1 MAPRTLAPRAGL
13 GRPPLKQCA
22 CRAPRHYPDIMDSH
36 TSCTQ
41 ELSCGGQG
49 DSNDNIADE
58 RGGAHR
64 GLVCAGAGHHGRHDG
79 GGTVALANGGR
90 QHGQPGARQAGAPP
104 ARCRH
109 PGRRTPER
117 PARGG
122 AGAQRFAGS
131 GRLFHGPAGHGRP
144 GPGRAG
150 VAAERAGGAG
160 PRSCGRRLA
169 RQKRRRPRRLPGRA
183 RRNAQTQRPGQD
195 GRSGPAGRRCAGKP
209 LPALAAGAT
218 LAFLLTRSIV
228 LPLRRAGQLIARV
241 AGGDLRPVPLP
252 KLAGHDEFASLM
264 AALTDMQ
271 ARLAATMGSVRRG
284 AGALDA
290 ASAAIAAGNAE
301 LARRTEQQAAAVE
314 ETTASVE
321 ELSATVRQNGS
332 HARRADLLAQGAAE
346 VAGAGGK
353 AAAEVVDTMAAI
365 SDAAGRIV
373 DITTVI
379 NGIAFQTNLLAL
391 NAAVEAARAG
401 ENGRGFAVVAG
412 EVRNLA
418 QRTAVAAR
426 EIKGL
431 IDTAASRIDSGRR
444 LTDAAGA
451 TMDDIVQRVREL
463 TAVNS
468 AISLSGAQQAGGIEQ
483 ISGAVMEIDGMTQQ
497 NAALVAEAAVS
508 AAALHAQAAAL
519 AATAA
524 TFVLDQE
531 GGAAPGTATLPALK
545 LVPVLEPTGKAA
557 GTPGSTSTQRHLK
570 RRA

>member
-1 MAPRTLAPRAGL
+1 MTILRMNVGARIVASFALVLAIMAGMTAVALWRLQAADASTASLVRDKLARRQLDADILAGARLNGLRAAALARSDSLEVADYFTAQLATGDRAQAALESQLSVLVAQDPDPAAGALLANSAAANTVAAASNAQFVNSRALLLGL
-13 GRPPLKQCA
+13 GVL
-22 CRAPRHYPDIMDSH
+22 
-36 TSCTQ
+36 
-41 ELSCGGQG
+41 
-49 DSNDNIADE
+49 
-58 RGGAHR
+58 
-64 GLVCAGAGHHGRHDG
+64 
-79 GGTVALANGGR
+79 
-90 QHGQPGARQAGAPP
+90 
-104 ARCRH
+104 
-109 PGRRTPER
+109 
-117 PARGG
+117 
-122 AGAQRFAGS
+122 
-131 GRLFHGPAGHGRP
+131 
-144 GPGRAG
+144 
-150 VAAERAGGAG
+150 
-160 PRSCGRRLA
+160 
-169 RQKRRRPRRLPGRA
+169 
-183 RRNAQTQRPGQD
+183 
-195 GRSGPAGRRCAGKP
+195 
-209 LPALAAGAT
+209 ALAAGAT

-228 LPLRRAGQLIARV
+228 LPLRSAGQLIARV
-241 AGGDLRPVPLP
+241 AGGDLRPVPSP
-252 KLAGHDEFASLM
+252 ARAGHDEFASLM

-271 ARLAATMGSVRRG
+271 ARLAVTMGSVRRG

-321 ELSATVRQNGS
+321 ELSGTVRQNGS

-353 AAAEVVDTMAAI
+353 AVAEVVDTMAAI

-379 NGIAFQTNLLAL
+379 DGIAFQTNLLAL

>member
-1 MAPRTLAPRAGL
+1 MTILRMNVGARIVASFALVLAIMAGMTAVALWRLQAADASTASLVRDKLARRQLDADILAGARLNGLRAAALARSDSLEVADYFTAQLATGDRAQAALESQLSVLVAQDPDPAAGALLAKSAGARAAYLAVRAEMLKLKDLGKTGEVGQLADGALESRFQAWLAALSAQLAFDSAAANTVAAASNAQFVNSRALLLGL
-13 GRPPLKQCA
+13 GVL
-22 CRAPRHYPDIMDSH
+22 
-36 TSCTQ
+36 
-41 ELSCGGQG
+41 
-49 DSNDNIADE
+49 
-58 RGGAHR
+58 
-64 GLVCAGAGHHGRHDG
+64 
-79 GGTVALANGGR
+79 
-90 QHGQPGARQAGAPP
+90 
-104 ARCRH
+104 
-109 PGRRTPER
+109 
-117 PARGG
+117 
-122 AGAQRFAGS
+122 
-131 GRLFHGPAGHGRP
+131 
-144 GPGRAG
+144 
-150 VAAERAGGAG
+150 
-160 PRSCGRRLA
+160 
-169 RQKRRRPRRLPGRA
+169 
-183 RRNAQTQRPGQD
+183 
-195 GRSGPAGRRCAGKP
+195 
-209 LPALAAGAT
+209 ALAAGAT
-218 LAFLLTRSIV
+218 LAFLLTGSIV

-241 AGGDLRPVPLP
+241 AAGDLRPVPLP

-444 LTDAAGA
+444 YHGRHRAAGA
-451 TMDDIVQRVREL
+451 RADCRQQRHQPVRRPAGRRHRADQRRGHGNRWHDPAERGAGGRSRRVRRGP
-463 TAVNS
+463 AR
-468 AISLSGAQQAGGIEQ
+468 AGSGAGGNGGHLRAR
-483 ISGAVMEIDGMTQQ
+483 SGRWGGTGNS
-497 NAALVAEAAVS
+497 NAACLETGAGARADRQS
-508 AAALHAQAAAL
+508 CWNAG
-519 AATAA
+519 
-524 TFVLDQE
+524 LDFH
-531 GGAAPGTATLPALK
+531 AAP
-545 LVPVLEPTGKAA
+545 
-557 GTPGSTSTQRHLK
+557 S
-570 RRA
+570 

>member
-1 MAPRTLAPRAGL
+1 MTILRMNVGARIVASFALVLAIMAGMTAVALWRLQAADASTASLVRDKLARRQLDADILAGARLNGLRAAALARSDSLEVADYFTAQLATGDRAQAALEAQLSVLVAQDPDPAAGALLAKSAGARAAYLAVRAEMLKLKDLGKTGEVGQLADGALESRFQAWLAALSAQLAFDSAAANTVAAASTAQFVNSRALLLGL
-13 GRPPLKQCA
+13 GVL
-22 CRAPRHYPDIMDSH
+22 
-36 TSCTQ
+36 
-41 ELSCGGQG
+41 
-49 DSNDNIADE
+49 
-58 RGGAHR
+58 
-64 GLVCAGAGHHGRHDG
+64 
-79 GGTVALANGGR
+79 
-90 QHGQPGARQAGAPP
+90 
-104 ARCRH
+104 
-109 PGRRTPER
+109 
-117 PARGG
+117 
-122 AGAQRFAGS
+122 
-131 GRLFHGPAGHGRP
+131 
-144 GPGRAG
+144 
-150 VAAERAGGAG
+150 
-160 PRSCGRRLA
+160 
-169 RQKRRRPRRLPGRA
+169 
-183 RRNAQTQRPGQD
+183 
-195 GRSGPAGRRCAGKP
+195 
-209 LPALAAGAT
+209 ALAAGAT

-284 AGALDA
+284 AGALD
-290 ASAAIAAGNAE
+290 AAIAAGNAE

>member
-1 MAPRTLAPRAGL
+1 MTILRMNVGARIVASFALVLAIMAGMTAVALWRLQAADASTASLVRDKLARRQLDADILAGARLNGLRAAALARSDSLEVADYFTAQLATGDRAQAALEARLSVLVAQDPDPSAGALLAKSAGARAAYLAVRAEMLKLKDLGKSGEVGQLADGALESRFQAWLAALSAQLAFDSAAANTVAAASNAQFVNSRALLLGL
-13 GRPPLKQCA
+13 GVL
-22 CRAPRHYPDIMDSH
+22 
-36 TSCTQ
+36 
-41 ELSCGGQG
+41 
-49 DSNDNIADE
+49 
-58 RGGAHR
+58 
-64 GLVCAGAGHHGRHDG
+64 
-79 GGTVALANGGR
+79 
-90 QHGQPGARQAGAPP
+90 
-104 ARCRH
+104 
-109 PGRRTPER
+109 
-117 PARGG
+117 
-122 AGAQRFAGS
+122 
-131 GRLFHGPAGHGRP
+131 
-144 GPGRAG
+144 
-150 VAAERAGGAG
+150 
-160 PRSCGRRLA
+160 
-169 RQKRRRPRRLPGRA
+169 
-183 RRNAQTQRPGQD
+183 
-195 GRSGPAGRRCAGKP
+195 
-209 LPALAAGAT
+209 ALAAGAT
-218 LAFLLTRSIV
+218 LAFLLTGSIV

-241 AGGDLRPVPLP
+241 AAGDLRPVPLP

-353 AAAEVVDTMAAI
+353 AVAEVVDTMAAI

>member
-1 MAPRTLAPRAGL
+1 MTILRMNVGARIVASFALVLAIMAGMTAVALWRLQAADASTASLVRDKLARRQLDADILAGARLNGLRAAALARSDSLEVADYFTAQLATGDQAQAALEAQLSALVAQDPDPAADALLAKSAGARAAYLAVRAEMLKLKDLGKTGEVGQLADGALESRFQAWLTALSAQLAFDSAAANTVAAASNAQFVNSRALLLGL
-13 GRPPLKQCA
+13 GVL
-22 CRAPRHYPDIMDSH
+22 
-36 TSCTQ
+36 
-41 ELSCGGQG
+41 
-49 DSNDNIADE
+49 
-58 RGGAHR
+58 
-64 GLVCAGAGHHGRHDG
+64 
-79 GGTVALANGGR
+79 
-90 QHGQPGARQAGAPP
+90 
-104 ARCRH
+104 
-109 PGRRTPER
+109 
-117 PARGG
+117 
-122 AGAQRFAGS
+122 
-131 GRLFHGPAGHGRP
+131 
-144 GPGRAG
+144 
-150 VAAERAGGAG
+150 
-160 PRSCGRRLA
+160 
-169 RQKRRRPRRLPGRA
+169 
-183 RRNAQTQRPGQD
+183 
-195 GRSGPAGRRCAGKP
+195 
-209 LPALAAGAT
+209 ALAAGAT

-241 AGGDLRPVPLP
+241 AGGDLRPVPPP
-252 KLAGHDEFASLM
+252 KRAGHDEFASLM

-353 AAAEVVDTMAAI
+353 AVAEVVDTMAAI

-379 NGIAFQTNLLAL
+379 DGIAFQTNLLAL

-531 GGAAPGTATLPALK
+531 GGAAAGTATLPALK